1 MYQAQRDVRRSMSST
16 IVDSSS
22 YYEETPLLRSFPRL
36 RPSTASWLRPLFLTK
51 QLHKPKEPASNSA
64 TDDESS
70 LEQNRPGVPAEDA
83 ALTKKTAIIG
93 SVMVLY
99 FGVWLASLD
108 TTMVNAIYNT
118 ISSDYSRFQDAM
130 WVLAAY
136 HLGIA
141 PAQPLYGKLSNIFGH
156 KTMLTI
162 AYGLFGIGSVLC
174 ALGSTL
180 FHFVAGRVITGVG
193 GAGMRSLVSS
203 LLVHLVP
210 LRDVAVWRSW
220 MYVMATFGRS
230 VGAPLGGILADSIGW
245 RGAFMYQTPLAL
257 LALALVWW
265 KLPADLEHNVVVRES
280 HVSKDTD
287 QTTLSKLR
295 RIDFPG
301 AFLIAVSIIAFLLVL
316 NFASKR
322 LTLYDPLIIGLG
334 LLWIASSLL
343 FLLVEAKYTPEPIL
357 PLRLL
362 LQRDFLTA
370 YLTLGFLMA
379 ADMSVSGPRQTP
391 CEQGIYLVSKLR
403 KACRC
408 FPQWHCTFVSQNER
422 PTPLHPHTSYH
433 RS

>member
-1 MYQAQRDVRRSMSST
+1 MERN
-16 IVDSSS
+16 
-22 YYEETPLLRSFPRL
+22 EL
-36 RPSTASWLRPLFLTK
+36 
-51 QLHKPKEPASNSA
+51 
-64 TDDESS
+64 
-70 LEQNRPGVPAEDA
+70 GVHAEDA
-83 ALTKKTAIIG
+83 ASAKKAAIVSSI
-93 SVMVLY
+93 VVLY

-118 ISSDYSRFQDAM
+118 ISSDFGRFQDAM
-130 WVLAAY
+130 WILAAY

-156 KTMLTI
+156 KAMLTI
-162 AYGLFGIGSVLC
+162 AYALFGIGSILC
-174 ALGSTL
+174 ALGSSL

-203 LLVHLVP
+203 LIVHLVP

-245 RGAFMYQTPLAL
+245 RGSFMYQTPLAL

-265 KLPADLEHNVVVRES
+265 KLPAELEPNAVVRDS
-280 HVSKDTD
+280 NASKDTG

-295 RIDFPG
+295 RIDFPS
-301 AFLIAVSIIAFLLVL
+301 AFLIAISIIAFLLVL

-334 LLWIASSLL
+334 LLWITSSLL

-362 LQRDFLTA
+362 LERDVLTA

-379 ADMSVSGPRQTP
+379 ADMSVSVPRQTLSNRLSTLF
-391 CEQGIYLVSKLR
+391 QS
-403 KACRC
+403 
-408 FPQWHCTFVSQNER
+408 
-422 PTPLHPHTSYH
+422 
-433 RS
+433 